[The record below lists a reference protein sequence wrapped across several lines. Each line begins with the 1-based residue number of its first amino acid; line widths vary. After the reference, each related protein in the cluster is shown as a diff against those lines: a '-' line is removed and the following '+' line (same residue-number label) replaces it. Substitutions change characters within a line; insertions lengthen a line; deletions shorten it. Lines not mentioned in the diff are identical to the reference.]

1 MNDEKRP
8 MTRLY
13 LADLGGFE
21 TDGSD
26 EGAFWSMGRDEIWR
40 ENWEGE
46 ARLQAKLLRYY
57 YHQEMRYLAFP
68 EGRRKKMTGGTI
80 GRIEWLSRT
89 FRVMCRNN
97 YL

>member
-46 ARLQAKLLRYY
+46 ARLQAKLKVLLPPRDAIFGL
-57 YHQEMRYLAFP
+57 H
-68 EGRRKKMTGGTI
+68 GRKKKEDD
-80 GRIEWLSRT
+80 RWYYR
-89 FRVMCRNN
+89 
-97 YL
+97 